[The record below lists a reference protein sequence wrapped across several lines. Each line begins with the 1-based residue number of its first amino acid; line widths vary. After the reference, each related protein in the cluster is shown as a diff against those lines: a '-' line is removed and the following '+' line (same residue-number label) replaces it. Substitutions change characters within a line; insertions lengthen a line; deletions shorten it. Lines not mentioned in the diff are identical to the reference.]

1 MLILPL
7 VLSLIVLAELIRIP
21 HIELFLQYEGNL
33 NFKYN
38 HQRGYTTIHYTVVT
52 EYFDI
57 QIFSTSFRLSNMIL
71 QRFTVRIPSWK

>member
-38 HQRGYTTIHYTVVT
+38 HQRGLLTYTVVT
-52 EYFDI
+52 EYFNI